1 MEIIKYK
8 LINKKTDTTHK
19 IHYPDVD
26 RLYYVK
32 MKEIGTGL
40 LQTEATY
47 KSEII
52 NIAEYLA
59 TKYKETHLKKNI

>member
-1 MEIIKYK
+1 M
-8 LINKKTDTTHK
+8 LCKKEGK
-19 IHYPDVD
+19 
-26 RLYYVK
+26 K
-32 MKEIGTGL
+32 TGL

-59 TKYKETHLKKNI
+59 TKYKETYLKKNI